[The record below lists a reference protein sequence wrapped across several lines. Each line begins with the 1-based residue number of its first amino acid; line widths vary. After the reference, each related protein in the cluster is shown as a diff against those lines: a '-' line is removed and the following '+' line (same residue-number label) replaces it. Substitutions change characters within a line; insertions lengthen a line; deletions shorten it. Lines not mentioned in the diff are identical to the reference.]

1 MENQI
6 TFAATA
12 GDKVRKAYSEASQTA
27 CDAIANIR
35 TVKSLNIEHKV
46 VEQYM
51 GRIELPYSLGLRREC
66 VSLWVLVY
74 HILPEQ
80 LGMLIDL
87 GFSQSVAFWIYAGYR
102 YVSMGILEPGDLF
115 TVLFCIVFGAISFSQ
130 AASFGA
136 NSTIVL
142 TNLLF

>member
-51 GRIELPYSLGLRREC
+51 NRIELPYSLGLRRAYV
-66 VSLWVLVY
+66 VSLGFGIAYMPNQL
-74 HILPEQ
+74 IL
-80 LGMLIDL
+80 
-87 GFSQSVAFWIYAGYR
+87 
-102 YVSMGILEPGDLF
+102 
-115 TVLFCIVFGAISFSQ
+115 
-130 AASFGA
+130 
-136 NSTIVL
+136 
-142 TNLLF
+142 